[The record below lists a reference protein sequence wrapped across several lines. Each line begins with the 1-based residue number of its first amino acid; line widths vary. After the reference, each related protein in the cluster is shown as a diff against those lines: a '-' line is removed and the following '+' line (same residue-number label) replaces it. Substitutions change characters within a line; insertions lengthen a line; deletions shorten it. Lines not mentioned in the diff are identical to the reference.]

1 MHDFDVALIAAFVL
15 GFGLVSKALGRTP
28 LTAPILAVAFGIL
41 MGPGGLDAIHFRV
54 EHDESILLLAEFTL
68 ALLLFHDASRI
79 DLGLL
84 RRNLGAPRRLLTL
97 GLVGTIVL
105 GFGIGLLMLEGL
117 EVIEVALL
125 AALLAPTDA
134 ALGQAV
140 VTQES
145 VPIRV
150 RQALNVE
157 SGLNDGLVVP
167 VVAIIMAFAA
177 GADAE
182 TGGVGAWIEH
192 AARVGGFGVGVGA
205 AAGFVAAK
213 LLDAGERAGWMEVG
227 AQRGAVAAVP
237 VAAFFTAEA
246 LEGSGFL
253 AAFVAGLVLGGA
265 IRALP
270 RKAFHFNE
278 EAGELIGLVTW
289 IAFGVAAVPYATH
302 CFDAATIIYA
312 LLSLTVIR
320 ILPVALAL
328 AGSGLRLDTRLFMGW
343 FGPRGLA
350 TVVFAIT
357 VLHEDAIAGGTRIF
371 GVATWTVL
379 LSVLLHGLTAGALAR
394 RFGARCADRPGGE
407 GIPDRAPA

>member
-15 GFGLVSKALGRTP
+15 AFGLVSKALGRTP
-28 LTAPILAVAFGIL
+28 LTAPILAVSFGIL
-41 MGPGGLDAIHFRV
+41 MGPNGLDAIHFRV
-54 EHDESILLLAEFTL
+54 EHDEAVLLLAEFTL

-79 DLGLL
+79 DLRLL
-84 RRNLGAPRRLLTL
+84 RQNLGAPERLLTVGL
-97 GLVGTIVL
+97 GGTILL
-105 GFGIGLLMLEGL
+105 GFGLGLLMLDGL
-117 EVIEVALL
+117 GPWEVALL

-167 VVAIIMAFAA
+167 VVAILVACAA
-177 GADAE
+177 GAE
-182 TGGVGAWIEH
+182 GGEDGPAAWIRH
-192 AARVGGFGVGVGA
+192 AAQAAGYGVGVGV
-205 AAGFVAAK
+205 AAGLVCAK
-213 LLDAGERAGWMEVG
+213 LLDAGERAGWMDEA

-237 VAAFFTAEA
+237 VGAFFAAEA
-246 LEGSGFL
+246 IHGSGFL
-253 AAFVAGLVLGGA
+253 AAFVAGLTLGST

-278 EAGELIGLVTW
+278 EAGELLGLVTW
-289 IAFGVAAVPYATH
+289 IAFGVAAVPYATR
-302 CFDAATIIYA
+302 CFEPTTILYA
-312 LLSLTVIR
+312 LLSLTVVR
-320 ILPVALAL
+320 MLPVALAL
-328 AGSGLRLDTRLFMGW
+328 TGSGFRLDTKLFLGW

-350 TVVFAIT
+350 TVVFAIA
-357 VLHEDAIAGGTRIF
+357 VLDDEAIAGAERIF

-394 RFGARCADRPGGE
+394 RFGARCAERPGGE
-407 GIPDRAPA
+407 SHAAAGA